1 MIIYLGYNL
10 PRFWEVT
17 WVETYSPILDR
28 NITEVVPTKLRLN
41 QIYIEVSCLKL
52 LTGNNDNSFGYNEK
66 RSQSNCLLWKIR
78 SLHNI

>member
-1 MIIYLGYNL
+1 MSYIIISVYIIETIFFSMIIYLGYNL

-41 QIYIEVSCLKL
+41 QIYIEVSCLEL
-52 LTGNNDNSFGYNEK
+52 
-66 RSQSNCLLWKIR
+66 
-78 SLHNI
+78 